1 MIHFS
6 KKDDNE
12 QFISIVITDGT
23 DPKKV
28 LGYISEHYPIL
39 NQILYKIDD
48 EEIIFPLKN
57 DIEYGFSLNALRTAV
72 SDIAK
77 STVSC
82 FCVDLDLPSQRFNG

>member
-6 KKDDNE
+6 KNDDNR
-12 QFISIVITDGT
+12 QFIGINITDGT
-23 DPKKV
+23 DTKKV

-48 EEIIFPLKN
+48 EEIIFPLRN

-82 FCVDLDLPSQRFNG
+82 FCVDLELPSQRFNG